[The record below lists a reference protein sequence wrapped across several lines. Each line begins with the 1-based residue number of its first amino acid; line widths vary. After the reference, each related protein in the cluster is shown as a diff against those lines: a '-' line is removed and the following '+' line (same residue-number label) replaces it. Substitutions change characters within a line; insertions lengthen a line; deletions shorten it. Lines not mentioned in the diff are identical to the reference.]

1 MTPKLAPEDEAIT
14 KVVVRMSA
22 KLTGLVLGLICGVA
36 LCLATIWLVI
46 KGGPHPGAHLILLRQ
61 YFPGYS
67 ISVLGSLVGFLYA
80 FIIGFVSGAAIG
92 ILYNRLAR

>member
-1 MTPKLAPEDEAIT
+1 MTSKLAPEDEAIT

-22 KLTGLVLGLICGVA
+22 TLTGLVLGLICGIG
-36 LCLATIWLVI
+36 LLLATIWLVI

-67 ISVLGSLVGFLYA
+67 ISYVGSLAGFLYA
-80 FIIGFVSGAAIG
+80 FLIGFVTGTTIGA
-92 ILYNRLAR
+92 LYNRLAR